1 MEKQIIATLE
11 IAGHEVRLLVG
22 QFFNG
27 RLNILKVE
35 RVAHMGMDGYSI
47 MSESIISEAIKK
59 AIENASRNLGV
70 LISQVILSVPGIH
83 MKHLNKQIKVPIN
96 GRISHLDIKR
106 AYQEVYRQDA
116 PDGYVLGNVLVSRFI
131 NGGMSSRKLPIGDK
145 AESLVCDVDCYYLK
159 QSIIFPYVSC
169 VEISGL
175 GIIDIVIDD
184 IALAKETSALE
195 ASVDRPVIAVNFNP
209 GLVKYSLYYQGKLL
223 SNDYVDRGMEQFTNI
238 IKNTLRVPADVTHR
252 LLYYNLNLNKDGLSE
267 DPLFMWSSK
276 AKTHTISEQEI
287 HDLVANQMD
296 YYLAEIVDRF
306 SPVHNL
312 GTPKVL
318 LVGDVVSITG
328 FKENVEKYANC
339 EVESYVSTTFGV
351 KRSSLSS
358 AVGAFY
364 FYKDQEVFRDHTL
377 SSVDEVSFKAAVL
390 QAEKNE
396 DEESLTQ
403 KLKNMFI
410 GR

>member
-35 RVAHMGMDGYSI
+35 RVPHMGMDGYTI
-47 MSESIISEAIKK
+47 MSESLVTEAIKK
-59 AIENASRNLGV
+59 AVENASRNLGV
-70 LISQVILSVPGIH
+70 IITQVILNVPGIH
-83 MKHLNKQIKVPIN
+83 MKHINKQITIPVN
-96 GRISHLDIKR
+96 GRVSELDMKR
-106 AYQEVYRQDA
+106 AYKEMYRQDA
-116 PDGYVLGNVLVSRFI
+116 PEGYILGNVMFSKFI
-131 NGGMSSRKLPIGDK
+131 NNGISSRKIPIKDRSEK
-145 AESLVCDVDCYYLK
+145 LICDADCYYLK

-169 VEISGL
+169 VEVSGL

-195 ASVDRPVIAVNFNP
+195 ASVDKPVVAVSF
-209 GLVKYSLYYQGKLL
+209 GESLVKYSLYYQGKLL
-223 SNDYVDRGMEQFTNI
+223 SNDYLEGGMGQFTTLL
-238 IKNTLRVPADVTHR
+238 KNTLRVPSDVTHR
-252 LLYYNLNLNKDGLSE
+252 LLYYNLNLNDEGLSE

-276 AKTHTISEQEI
+276 SKTHTISEQEI
-287 HDLVANQMD
+287 HDIVSDGLKSFIATVA
-296 YYLAEIVDRF
+296 DRF

-318 LVGDVVSITG
+318 VVGDVVTIGG
-328 FKENVEKYANC
+328 FQEYFAQVAQC
-339 EVESYVSTTFGV
+339 EVDAYVSTTFGV

-358 AVGAFY
+358 VVGSFY
-364 FYKDQEVFRDHTL
+364 FYKDQSVFRDHAL
-377 SSVDEVSFKAAVL
+377 SSVDEEAYKSTVL
-390 QAEKNE
+390 QIEKNE